1 MINEFIMIS
10 FTNFRY
16 EIRVW
21 VVLEK
26 EIFFFLK
33 NNIYLF
39 LLLLLFLSLFGKFW
53 SVIIVMVLTCF
64 LVFLFGRY

>member
-53 SVIIVMVLTCF
+53 IVIIVMVLTCF

>member
-39 LLLLLFLSLFGKFW
+39 LLLLLFLSLFRKFW
-53 SVIIVMVLTCF
+53 IVIIVMVLTCF